1 MLSLISQSGGA
12 RKRRSR
18 SRSNRRSTRRRSS
31 NRRRSTSRRSGSN
44 RRRKSTRRS
53 TSSTKRMYT
62 LVNENGYPIIQT
74 KYSASNPKE
83 ALKIIVSKNI
93 GSSILPISSTR
104 TVLNLGELSGN
115 SYKVRKYVVNPS
127 GIYKWMSATV
137 NDNGISSYNRLNWL
151 NAGTPRSLW
160 SPFGN
165 VIHHHLRGN
174 SDSRFSGMDARIQA
188 LEKRGQGNLLSG
200 LQTIN
205 TVPVENPN
213 IAQSNFGNP
222 LNKDNLP
229 FHMRND
235 VNKKYKHHSL

>member
-44 RRRKSTRRS
+44 RRRKNTRRS
-53 TSSTKRMYT
+53 TSTTKRMYT

-137 NDNGISSYNRLNWL
+137 GDNGISSYNRLNWL
-151 NAGTPRSLW
+151 NSSTPRSLW

-174 SDSRFSGMDARIQA
+174 SVNDSRIAGIDTRVQA
-188 LEKRGQGNLLSG
+188 LEKQKQGQGNLLSG
-200 LQTIN
+200 LQTVN
-205 TVPVENPN
+205 PV
-213 IAQSNFGNP
+213 SMP
-222 LNKDNLP
+222 LNP
-229 FHMRND
+229 
-235 VNKKYKHHSL
+235 SLGKPISEFFTRAG

>member
-1 MLSLISQSGGA
+1 
-12 RKRRSR
+12 
-18 SRSNRRSTRRRSS
+18 
-31 NRRRSTSRRSGSN
+31 
-44 RRRKSTRRS
+44 
-53 TSSTKRMYT
+53 MYT

-151 NAGTPRSLW
+151 NSSTPRSLW

-174 SDSRFSGMDARIQA
+174 SVNDSRIAGIDTRVQA
-188 LEKRGQGNLLSG
+188 LEKQKQGQGNLLSG
-200 LQTIN
+200 LQNIN
-205 TVPVENPN
+205 PV
-213 IAQSNFGNP
+213 SMP
-222 LNKDNLP
+222 LNP
-229 FHMRND
+229 
-235 VNKKYKHHSL
+235 SLGKPISEFFTRAG